1 MVSLAAGKEIIR
13 KGKWSFFPTNKGWEN
28 RNPFEILIH
37 VYGLVWK
44 GRLKNLKPVSDD
56 LKVNIPFHFQG
67 KYYDEESGLHYIRFR
82 YYDPEIERFVSQ
94 NPIVFAEGVKTW
106 SSF

>member
-1 MVSLAAGKEIIR
+1 M
-13 KGKWSFFPTNKGWEN
+13 
-28 RNPFEILIH
+28 
-37 VYGLVWK
+37 GLK
-44 GRLKNLKPVSDD
+44 RSSEKNLKPVSDD
-56 LKVNIPFHFQG
+56 LEVNIPFHFQG
-67 KYYDEESGLHYIRFR
+67 QYYDEESGLHYIRFR